1 MENNKINLPNYSV
14 VMLGTTGAV
23 GGHVLQELKK
33 HSKIIRMTLLGRK
46 VIQNVKESYIQQ
58 EVINIFDSSSYK
70 AFLPWHNTAICT
82 LGVGQPSKISKKD
95 FIRIDKEAVIEFAKE
110 CKNAGIRHFELL
122 GAVSSN
128 SNSTSFYFR
137 TKGELVKELIALD
150 FERLSIFQPS
160 LIQTPTNRYGFAQA
174 VALSVF
180 PILNPILM
188 GGLRKYR
195 GIPVEQ
201 LGKAIAVNIF
211 NNNEGFETLHW
222 DEFNNLTKSVTDKN
236 SFNEKSI

>member
-58 EVINIFDSSSYK
+58 EVINISDSSSYK

-110 CKNAGIRHFELL
+110 CKKAGIRHFELL
-122 GAVSSN
+122 
-128 SNSTSFYFR
+128 
-137 TKGELVKELIALD
+137 
-150 FERLSIFQPS
+150 
-160 LIQTPTNRYGFAQA
+160 
-174 VALSVF
+174 
-180 PILNPILM
+180 
-188 GGLRKYR
+188 
-195 GIPVEQ
+195 
-201 LGKAIAVNIF
+201 
-211 NNNEGFETLHW
+211 
-222 DEFNNLTKSVTDKN
+222 
-236 SFNEKSI
+236 